1 MCYKNFKAKI
11 KQPDTQRKKGN
22 KQNKTKNKKTK
33 EGVTKSK
40 IWSNSSPT
48 ILKKQ

>member
-22 KQNKTKNKKTK
+22 KKNKTKNKKTN
-33 EGVTKSK
+33 ERVTKSK